1 MKDPKK
7 TFHYIS
13 YLQYPLMVIGL
24 FYCYKP
30 LFGNPDMI
38 WADLNKGLIFFG
50 LGISFSTLQDTTKT
64 QNKISKRVFE
74 NPRYA
79 KAFLILILAQIL
91 FFILLGMIGLFLSE
105 ETPINELSFGII
117 SIGIGF
123 IGVLK
128 SAIEMA
134 HNHRKVAMDFVT
146 TTHHASTE

>member
-13 YLQYPLMVIGL
+13 YLQYPLMLIGL

-30 LFGNPDMI
+30 LFGNLDMI

-64 QNKISKRVFE
+64 QNKISRRIFE
-74 NPRYA
+74 KPTYA
-79 KAFLILILAQIL
+79 KAFLVLIFVQVL
-91 FFILLGMIGLFLSE
+91 FFILLGMFGLFLSE
-105 ETPINELSFGII
+105 KTPVNELSFGII

-128 SAIEMA
+128 SAVEMA
-134 HNHRKVAMDFVT
+134 HHHRKVATEFVT
-146 TTHHASTE
+146 TTHPASTE

>member
-13 YLQYPLMVIGL
+13 YLQYPLMVIAL

-38 WADLNKGLIFFG
+38 YADLNKGLIFFG

-64 QNKISKRVFE
+64 QNKFSKRVFE
-74 NPRYA
+74 NPSYA
-79 KAFLILILAQIL
+79 KTFLILIVAQIL
-91 FFILLGMIGLFLSE
+91 FFTLLGMFGLLLSE
-105 ETPINELSFGII
+105 KTPINELSLGII
-117 SIGIGF
+117 AIGF

-134 HNHRKVAMDFVT
+134 HNHRKVATDFVT
-146 TTHHASTE
+146 ATHPASTE